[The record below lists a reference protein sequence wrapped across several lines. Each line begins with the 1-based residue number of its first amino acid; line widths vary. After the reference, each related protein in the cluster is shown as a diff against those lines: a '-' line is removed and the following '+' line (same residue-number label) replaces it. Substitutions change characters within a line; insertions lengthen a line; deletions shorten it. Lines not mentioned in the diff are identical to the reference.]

1 MSDITLKLYDV
12 NPDGVRIVVDWG
24 AMVVGSSIFIPCINT
39 NKALQQV
46 KRICIEELGW
56 EIVVKVVIEKPLS
69 GVRVWRLV

>member
-46 KRICIEELGW
+46 KRICVEELGW
-56 EIVVKVVIEKPLS
+56 EIVADRS
-69 GVRVWRLV
+69 